1 MAVGAGIGLLFP
13 EFGQSLAPIGR
24 VFLKLIQSVIAPV
37 LFGSLV
43 AGIARGSGLGRLG
56 GRAVLLFEIATTIAL
71 LLGWGIVWLT
81 EPGVGVA
88 LQAEPVKAAVPVGFG
103 QVLENIF
110 PTSIFDAMAKGSVL
124 QIVIFCLLVGTAA
137 RGQERFVR
145 FAESVAA
152 VSFEYIRYVMM
163 LAPFGVAASM
173 AATVGAGGFAVI
185 KGLSYFALVAWVA
198 QGIFVGVIAVGLW
211 WARVPLLG
219 FARAVKEP
227 FLIALGTTSS
237 AAALPKAMEAMER
250 YGVPRQV
257 VSLTLPLGLSFNLCG
272 STIHLAMATLFV
284 AQAAGVPLSMGQQ
297 LLILATLKLTSKGVA
312 GIPRANF
319 VILSSLFTGFGLP
332 LEGLAMLLGVDAVID
347 MIRTGVNVLGNCAAT
362 AVLGRVDAGE
372 QPGRG

>member
-1 MAVGAGIGLLFP
+1 MAVGAAIGLLWP
-13 EFGQSLAPIGR
+13 EFGQSLAPVGR
-24 VFLKLIQSVIAPV
+24 IFLKLIQSVIAPV

-43 AGIARGSGLGRLG
+43 AGFGRGSGIGKLGL
-56 GRAVLLFEIATTIAL
+56 RAVVLFEIATTVAL
-71 LLGWGIVWLT
+71 LLGWGIVWWT
-81 EPGVGVA
+81 APGVGVA
-88 LQAEPVKAAVPVGFG
+88 LQAEPVKAAAAIGFG

-110 PTSIFDAMAKGSVL
+110 PTSIFDAMARGSVL
-124 QIVIFCLLVGTAA
+124 QIVIFCIVIGSAA
-137 RGQERFVR
+137 RGQERFIR

-173 AATVGAGGFAVI
+173 ASTVGAGGFSVI
-185 KGLSYFALVAWVA
+185 KGLSYFALVAWA
-198 QGIFVGVIAVGLW
+198 GQGLFLGLMALGLW
-211 WARVPLLG
+211 WARVPLVR
-219 FARAVKEP
+219 FAVAVKEP

-237 AAALPKAMEAMER
+237 AAALPKAMEAMEG
-250 YGVPRQV
+250 YGVRREV

-284 AQAAGVPLSMGQQ
+284 AQAAGVDLSLGQQ
-297 LLILATLKLTSKGVA
+297 VLILATLKLTSKGVA

-362 AVLGRVDAGE
+362 AVLGRVEYLHGE
-372 QPGRG
+372 R